1 MRTLLAIALAAAV
14 AAAAPKTRRER
25 VAIPVWTDGEALE
38 PAAVQARLAG
48 KEVRVEAVRGPG
60 DDLLLLLILDLSG
73 DVGLAETA
81 REALAKETEDLPPNA
96 WVGLMRAQDGLR
108 VLLDP
113 TADRAELARA
123 IRETPPGSYAG
134 LLDSVQTVMELAD
147 DILRKSAVRVAVL
160 YVTDSDV
167 RRYREDFTNPVIN
180 ASDPRDLSRR
190 FPEGLVQ
197 EKIRKVDATLALLE
211 VPLFVVH
218 LDYRSDRLNEA
229 YQAGLKQLAATTGG
243 AGEFC
248 RSPAEIPEAIRRSLQ
263 RIASHHSVVVAMP
276 PRAPRVIPVELRAA
290 GRTLVHR
297 MQVASEGR

>member
-1 MRTLLAIALAAAV
+1 
-14 AAAAPKTRRER
+14 
-25 VAIPVWTDGEALE
+25 
-38 PAAVQARLAG
+38 
-48 KEVRVEAVRGPG
+48 
-60 DDLLLLLILDLSG
+60 
-73 DVGLAETA
+73 
-81 REALAKETEDLPPNA
+81 
-96 WVGLMRAQDGLR
+96 
-108 VLLDP
+108 
-113 TADRAELARA
+113 
-123 IRETPPGSYAG
+123 
-134 LLDSVQTVMELAD
+134 
-147 DILRKSAVRVAVL
+147 
-160 YVTDSDV
+160 
-167 RRYREDFTNPVIN
+167 
-180 ASDPRDLSRR
+180 
-190 FPEGLVQ
+190 
-197 EKIRKVDATLALLE
+197 

>member
-81 REALAKETEDLPPNA
+81 REALAKETEDLPPSA